1 MQDYNGVMSNNAV
14 IPWLIPLHASGATI
28 ALVLGAYQL
37 FRRVKGDRRHQ
48 IIGAVWVV
56 AMYWTVISS
65 FFIQKLNP
73 GHFSWIHG
81 LSAFTFVTLSIGLWA
96 AITARGRVRRA
107 HVHRGFMTGS
117 YLGLLGAFIG
127 AVVVPV
133 RDIPQWAMHQ
143 PLSLGAAALACVAV
157 AAAVVF
163 LSGRTS
169 AHRGRPP
176 VGNR

>member
-1 MQDYNGVMSNNAV
+1 MSNNAV

-37 FRRVKGDRRHQ
+37 IRRVKGDRRHRTV
-48 IIGAVWVV
+48 GAVWVV

-65 FFIQKLNP
+65 FFIQELDP

-81 LSAFTFVTLSIGLWA
+81 LSAFTFVSLSIGLWA
-96 AITARGRVRRA
+96 ALTARGRAGRA
-107 HVHRGFMTGS
+107 RVHRGCMTGS
-117 YLGLLGAFIG
+117 YLGLIGAFIG

-143 PLSLGAAALACVAV
+143 PLTLTAAAIACVAV
-157 AAAVVF
+157 AAAVIA
-163 LSGRTS
+163 LSSRVS
-169 AHRGRPP
+169 RR
-176 VGNR
+176 

>member
-1 MQDYNGVMSNNAV
+1 MTDNAV
-14 IPWLIPLHASGATI
+14 IPWLIPLHAAGATI

-37 FRRVKGDRRHQ
+37 IRRVKGDRRHR

-65 FFIQKLNP
+65 FFIRELNP

-81 LSAFTFVTLSIGLWA
+81 LSAFTFVTLTIGLWM
-96 AITARGRVRRA
+96 AITARGRVNRIR
-107 HVHRGFMTGS
+107 HHRGFMTGS

-133 RDIPQWAMHQ
+133 RDIPQWAVHR
-143 PLSLGAAALACVAV
+143 PLELAAAALGCLAV
-157 AAAVVF
+157 AAAVIF
-163 LSGRTS
+163 FSGRS
-169 AHRGRPP
+169 VPPPSRIAGDRGKA
-176 VGNR
+176 